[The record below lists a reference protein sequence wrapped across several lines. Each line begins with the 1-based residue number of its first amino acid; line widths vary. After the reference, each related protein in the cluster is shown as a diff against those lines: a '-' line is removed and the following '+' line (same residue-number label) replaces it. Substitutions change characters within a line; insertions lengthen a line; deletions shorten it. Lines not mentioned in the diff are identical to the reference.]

1 MNYAIA
7 FPTDDPG
14 PRSLAEL
21 EARLARDIDFLALS
35 WPAKDWLEPRTHPE
49 WGPVLDIAIVGAGMA
64 GLSAGFALKCLGVR
78 NMRVFDRSPEGFEGP
93 WATFARMETLRS
105 PPELAGPALGFA
117 NLTFRAWFEAQFG
130 RLAWTKMHRIPRL
143 QWLDYLRWYRK
154 VTDLP
159 IENHT
164 ELVDLSGDSE
174 TVLLTVRSAAG
185 IERVAARRL
194 LLANGRDG
202 LGGAYVPPLFAG
214 LDRGCCAHTS
224 DNIDFAALRGKVVGV
239 IGSGA
244 SAVDAA
250 AEALEAGAARVA
262 MLVRR
267 ADVPRINR
275 GKGIWSPGMWHG
287 FNRLTLAQRWSF
299 VQGIDDAAV
308 PPPRDSMLRCS
319 RHDNFSIIARCAP
332 RNVALRDGRVV
343 LDTTRGALAFDF
355 LILATGFAVDW
366 PRRPEL
372 AALAPHVLKWRD
384 RFAPANREFAQAD
397 HPFLGPDLEFLERTS
412 GAAPWVERV
421 HCFNFPAFLSH
432 GPITGDVPA
441 ISVGAERV
449 ARGVVAALWAEDYA
463 RNWRRFLAWDDP
475 ELRGDEFT
483 IDEDVTKFS
492 AEEKSGAEA

>member
-1 MNYAIA
+1 MNDAIA

-21 EARLARDIDFLALS
+21 EARLARDLDFLVLS
-35 WPAKDWLEPRTHPE
+35 QPAKDWLEPRAHPE

-130 RLAWTKMHRIPRL
+130 RMAWTKVHRIPRL

-154 VTDLP
+154 VTDPP
-159 IENHT
+159 IENRT
-164 ELVDLSGDSE
+164 ELVDLTGDSE
-174 TVLLTVRSAAG
+174 AVLLTLRSAAG
-185 IERVAARRL
+185 VERVAARRL

-202 LGGAYVPPLFAG
+202 LGGAYVPQLFAG
-214 LDRGCCAHTS
+214 LDRRCCAHTS
-224 DNIDFAALRGKVVGV
+224 DDIDFAALRGKVVGV

-250 AEALEAGAARVA
+250 AEALEAGASRVA
-262 MLVRR
+262 MLVKR

-299 VQGIDDAAV
+299 VQGAIRCCAARGTATFPSSRAV
-308 PPPRDSMLRCS
+308 PRATSRYATAASCSTPR
-319 RHDNFSIIARCAP
+319 
-332 RNVALRDGRVV
+332 
-343 LDTTRGALAFDF
+343 
-355 LILATGFAVDW
+355 
-366 PRRPEL
+366 
-372 AALAPHVLKWRD
+372 
-384 RFAPANREFAQAD
+384 
-397 HPFLGPDLEFLERTS
+397 
-412 GAAPWVERV
+412 
-421 HCFNFPAFLSH
+421 
-432 GPITGDVPA
+432 
-441 ISVGAERV
+441 AERS
-449 ARGVVAALWAEDYA
+449 
-463 RNWRRFLAWDDP
+463 P
-475 ELRGDEFT
+475 ST
-483 IDEDVTKFS
+483 S
-492 AEEKSGAEA
+492 

>member
-1 MNYAIA
+1 MNDAIA

-21 EARLARDIDFLALS
+21 EARLARDLDLLALS
-35 WPAKDWLEPRTHPE
+35 QPAKDWLEPCAHPE

-130 RLAWTKMHRIPRL
+130 RVAWTKVHRIPRL

-159 IENHT
+159 IENRT
-164 ELVDLSGDSE
+164 ELVDLTGDPE
-174 TVLLTVRSAAG
+174 TVLLSLRSAAG
-185 IERVAARRL
+185 VERVAARRL

-214 LDRGCCAHTS
+214 LDRRCCVHTS
-224 DNIDFAALRGKVVGV
+224 DDIDFAALRGKVVGV

-250 AEALEAGAARVA
+250 AEALEAGATRVA

-275 GKGIWSPGMWHG
+275 GMGIGSPGMWHG
-287 FNRLTLAQRWSF
+287 FNRLTFAQRWSF

-308 PPPRDSMLRCS
+308 PPPRDSTPRCS
-319 RHDNFSIIARCAP
+319 RHNNFSIITRCAP
-332 RNVALRDGRVV
+332 RNVAPRDGRVV
-343 LDTTRGALAFDF
+343 LDTTRGTLAFDF
-355 LILATGFAVDW
+355 RSLGHGLHRGLATPTRACRSRAACPQVARSLLARRSRIRPGRPPVPRARSRIPRADLGHGAMGRARALLQF
-366 PRRPEL
+366 PGLSEPRSHYRRRP
-372 AALAPHVLKWRD
+372 
-384 RFAPANREFAQAD
+384 
-397 HPFLGPDLEFLERTS
+397 
-412 GAAPWVERV
+412 
-421 HCFNFPAFLSH
+421 
-432 GPITGDVPA
+432 GDQ
-441 ISVGAERV
+441 
-449 ARGVVAALWAEDYA
+449 
-463 RNWRRFLAWDDP
+463 RR
-475 ELRGDEFT
+475 R
-483 IDEDVTKFS
+483 
-492 AEEKSGAEA
+492 